1 MSGYNEVR
9 DALGA
14 AILTYKSTM
23 NVFNHVPRT
32 LVPPAAIIQPRP
44 NRTIDYVQALS
55 SGLAKWNFTVLLIIG
70 LVNEQSAQD
79 EAGDLISPG
88 SPLIAALQSAP
99 LPNGFAHVTDGAI
112 SEMSVGQSLYTYAQL
127 SVVVTS

>member
-14 AILTYKSTM
+14 AISIYRPTM

-44 NRTIDYVQALS
+44 SRTIDYVQALS
-55 SGLAKWNFTVLLIIG
+55 SGLAKWNFYVLLIIG

-88 SPLIAALQSAP
+88 SPLIAALQDAP
-99 LPNGFAHVTDGAI
+99 LPNGFAQVTEGAI
-112 SEMSVGQSLYTYAQL
+112 SEMSIGQSLYTYAQL